1 MGDIPCKKVYMSTS
15 FPLFISYIFF
25 SLCGK
30 FIPNKKGEM
39 LCKKLDTMI
48 KQTLKKLSLEV
59 FYANSLKIDAFNVVF
74 SSGDRHILGLEDREV
89 KKIFYNHYTYA

>member
-1 MGDIPCKKVYMSTS
+1 
-15 FPLFISYIFF
+15 
-25 SLCGK
+25 
-30 FIPNKKGEM
+30 
-39 LCKKLDTMI
+39 MI